1 MIRTLHISPHGE
13 NDGIARYQEQYLKAM
28 ASMSDVES
36 NFFDISP
43 IQLRNMSATELEAAF
58 RKLKK
63 ELANYDILHVQ
74 HEFGLFAPGEF
85 RRVVETGKQAGKKV
99 VVSMHLSPAFA
110 IKPVKLG
117 GLGPRSL
124 VMYARQRRYAQRMV
138 EWNIEPLRLADA
150 VLVHDTNTA
159 DALKSCGVPAEQVHV
174 LPHPVYDFSEPPK
187 STLIADKLHRK
198 ERDIIYCTVGMM
210 HRYKG
215 VYDAVRALKFLPD
228 NYKLA
233 VAGGIHPLSEDLPM
247 YNKLCDLIDT
257 LGLQERVYI
266 TGFIVDDNEFNA
278 IIREC
283 DVCVYPYDGIYYA
296 HVSSGAMNLAFS
308 NHMPVIAYPTAT
320 FKEVAAMS
328 DGATVLTDTFA
339 YYELAR
345 EVQRIDLDKQR
356 QLSKAYAAKM
366 AWPKATET
374 LVSIYQSLLDNK

>member
-1 MIRTLHISPHGE
+1 
-13 NDGIARYQEQYLKAM
+13 
-28 ASMSDVES
+28 
-36 NFFDISP
+36 
-43 IQLRNMSATELEAAF
+43 
-58 RKLKK
+58 
-63 ELANYDILHVQ
+63 
-74 HEFGLFAPGEF
+74 
-85 RRVVETGKQAGKKV
+85 
-99 VVSMHLSPAFA
+99 
-110 IKPVKLG
+110 
-117 GLGPRSL
+117 
-124 VMYARQRRYAQRMV
+124 
-138 EWNIEPLRLADA
+138 
-150 VLVHDTNTA
+150 
-159 DALKSCGVPAEQVHV
+159 
-174 LPHPVYDFSEPPK
+174 
-187 STLIADKLHRK
+187 
-198 ERDIIYCTVGMM
+198 
-210 HRYKG
+210 
-215 VYDAVRALKFLPD
+215 
-228 NYKLA
+228 
-233 VAGGIHPLSEDLPM
+233 M

-374 LVSIYQSLLDNK
+374 LVAIYQSLLGNK